1 MRRVLIVDDNVDSA
15 ESMAMLIRSWGHEAN
30 VAHSAM
36 SALEIAERFAPET
49 ALLDIGLPDM
59 DGYALARRLRAQDT
73 SGNLQLVAMTGYGR
87 AEDRAAARDAGF
99 DVHLVKPAEADEL
112 ARVLATGR

>member
-1 MRRVLIVDDNVDSA
+1 MRLQGIVSG
-15 ESMAMLIRSWGHEAN
+15 EEQ
-30 VAHSAM
+30 
-36 SALEIAERFAPET
+36 PET

-112 ARVLATGR
+112 ARVLATGK